1 MLGDSPTN
9 IGRNRRCAHT
19 ERRVFV
25 SSDTISG
32 LAALGTYRVLWLVSH
47 AEYRPRR
54 LHPMVGRCTICATPK
69 FRLNRLKRAR
79 KKRPSIKGLSDQ
91 INAKVEQLEKVRG
104 RPCYPLLL
112 GDQNIGR
119 GLVDKVYGD
128 LRSQEEPSA
137 QLDVLVD
144 SGGGDIDAAY
154 NLALL
159 FRRYGT
165 DQLTFIVPRWAKS
178 AATLLICGGDEILM
192 TPVAELGPLDP
203 QITQM
208 NPLEQRVERFSPLH
222 IESTLQ
228 LIRDEFT
235 KGNTQL
241 AEGLMQ
247 RLQFPL
253 TLGSFKK
260 SLDIGREYVEKLL
273 ASRMLKGDD
282 AAVKGVGEAITS
294 GYADHSWCITIG
306 EAGELGL
313 KASELTADALEV
325 VWDIHTLDSE
335 RQRLVNERTRKRIED
350 QIKDLPKDVVGGQ
363 SKEDGRTEA
372 TSPLN

>member
-1 MLGDSPTN
+1 M
-9 IGRNRRCAHT
+9 
-19 ERRVFV
+19 
-25 SSDTISG
+25 
-32 LAALGTYRVLWLVSH
+32 
-47 AEYRPRR
+47 
-54 LHPMVGRCTICATPK
+54 
-69 FRLNRLKRAR
+69 KRAR
-79 KKRPSIKGLSDQ
+79 KKKPSIKGLSEQ
-91 INAKVEQLEKVRG
+91 IDAKVTELEKVRN

-112 GDQNIGR
+112 GGQSSIGPS
-119 GLVDKVYGD
+119 LVDEVYGL
-128 LRSQEEPSA
+128 LRTREEVGA

-159 FRRYGT
+159 FQRYGT
-165 DQLTFIVPRWAKS
+165 DELTFIIPRWAKS

-192 TPVAELGPLDP
+192 TPIAELGPLDP

-228 LIRDEFT
+228 LIRDEFNN
-235 KGNTQL
+235 GNTQL

-260 SLDIGREYVEKLL
+260 SLDIGRDYVVKLL
-273 ASRMLKGDD
+273 GSRMLQGDD
-282 AAVKGVGEAITS
+282 AAAKRVGEVLTS

-306 EAGELGL
+306 EAIELGL
-313 KASELTADALEV
+313 RASELRDDALEI
-325 VWDIHTLDSE
+325 VWDIHALDDE
-335 RQRLVNERTRKRIED
+335 RKRLIQERNRKRMEE
-350 QIKDLPKDVVGGQ
+350 QIKDLPKEILGDQSSDGG
-363 SKEDGRTEA
+363 RPNVA
-372 TSPLN
+372 IPMN